1 MKEVREEIIVVH
13 GKCHKLWTWKDAKK
27 ARPRPRKSRHEWLSR
42 VKRVHLTRVARLCF
56 RGAGDNSA
64 MNFNSTPLEAL
75 MNFNFP
81 LLADSPTSVFTH
93 SLSLLPRPRAY
104 LLGLTFGFSGAST
117 LPSDRRESRERG
129 KLSYTRSS
137 RGKDAFQKRANTVA
151 GFWSFAITSALWKTL
166 HTRL

>member
-1 MKEVREEIIVVH
+1 MQSVESAISVERKRMRR
-13 GKCHKLWTWKDAKK
+13 KP
-27 ARPRPRKSRHEWLSR
+27 ARDRKTLAMNDSRGYAY
-42 VKRVHLTRVARLCF
+42 LTRVARLCF

-81 LLADSPTSVFTH
+81 LLADSPTSVFTD
-93 SLSLLPRPRAY
+93 SLSLPAAEG
-104 LLGLTFGFSGAST
+104 LLFSVLSSPVFPARLHF

-129 KLSYTRSS
+129 KLSCTRSS

-151 GFWSFAITSALWKTL
+151 GFRSFEI
-166 HTRL
+166 RR